1 MPVKLFKNATLQI
14 LLAISCGVLL
24 GLLRPDLA
32 VYMKPL
38 SDGFVKLIGLLMP
51 FIMFLLVCSGV
62 ASLHQQVKHVRL
74 VRKVFV
80 YFQMMSIV
88 ALLLGMAT
96 ALLFSLD
103 TTTAQLFPA
112 RFVEAAAA
120 LANPA
125 TPASELFGEFSLA
138 EVWSSIYRALAQ
150 NLVLQ
155 VMLLAVISGLLLPR
169 VGPVGKVLQGRLEV
183 AISLLFRVLRLI
195 LKFAPAAAF
204 GAMAFTVGKYGVVS
218 ILPLFKFVLVMYLVC
233 ALFVV
238 FILASMARAVGISL
252 WRLTVYIKEELLLV
266 TFTGASVAAIPGL
279 ISKLEHLGCDRQVVR
294 LVLTTGYT
302 FNLSGSNIY
311 VTTSVMFLAH
321 LAGVELSS
329 VQLIGVLLICML
341 TSLGSTSV
349 AGSAFFTLIA
359 TLNMLHVIPLE
370 SVGLLLGVERL
381 MKCRSLTNV
390 LGNCVACLVICCWQR
405 SIDRVALRQ
414 GLAAGS

>member
-14 LLAISCGVLL
+14 LLVISCGVLL

-103 TTTAQLFPA
+103 TTTRIFPE

>member
-1 MPVKLFKNATLQI
+1 MPVKLVQNATLQI

-32 VYMKPL
+32 IYMKPL

-62 ASLHQQVKHVRL
+62 ASLHQQGKHVRL
-74 VRKVFV
+74 VRKVVV
-80 YFQMMSIV
+80 YFQAMSIV
-88 ALLLGMAT
+88 ALLLGMST

-103 TTTAQLFPA
+103 TTTRIFPE

-125 TPASELFGEFSLA
+125 TPAGELFGEFSLA
-138 EVWSSIYRALAQ
+138 EVWSSIYRALSQ

-169 VGPVGKVLQGRLEV
+169 VGQAGKVLQGRLEV

-238 FILASMARAVGISL
+238 FILASIARVVGISL
-252 WRLTVYIKEELLLV
+252 WRLIVYIKEELLLV

-279 ISKLEHLGCDRQVVR
+279 ISKLEKLGCDRQVVR

-349 AGSAFFTLIA
+349 AGSAFFTLIV

-414 GLAAGS
+414 RLAACS

>member
-1 MPVKLFKNATLQI
+1 MPVKLLKNATLQI

-62 ASLHQQVKHVRL
+62 ASLHQQGKHVRL

-80 YFQMMSIV
+80 YFQVMSIV
-88 ALLLGMAT
+88 SLLLGMTT
-96 ALLFSLD
+96 ALLFEMDAS
-103 TTTAQLFPA
+103 TVQIFPKGL
-112 RFVEAAAA
+112 VEAAVA
-120 LANPA
+120 LGSPA
-125 TPASELFGEFSLA
+125 TSTIELFDEFSVG
-138 EVWSSIYRALAQ
+138 EVWSSIYWALSQ
-150 NLVLQ
+150 NLVFQ

-169 VGPVGKVLQGRLEV
+169 VGRLGEVLQARLEV
-183 AISLLFRVLRLI
+183 AINLLFRVLRLI

-204 GAMAFTVGKYGVVS
+204 GAMAFTVGKYGVES
-218 ILPLFKFVLVMYLVC
+218 ILPLLKFVVVMYLAC
-233 ALFVV
+233 ALLVV
-238 FILASMARAVGISL
+238 FILASIARMVGISL
-252 WRLTVYIKEELLLV
+252 WRLTAYIKEELLLV

-279 ISKLEHLGCDRQVVR
+279 ISKLEKLGCDRQVVR

-311 VTTSVMFLAH
+311 LTTSVMFLAH

-329 VQLIGVLLICML
+329 MQLIGVLLMCML

-390 LGNCVACLVICCWQR
+390 LGNCVACLVICRWQR

-414 GLAAGS
+414 ALGSF

>member
-62 ASLHQQVKHVRL
+62 ASLHQQGKHVRL

-103 TTTAQLFPA
+103 TTTRIFPE

>member
-1 MPVKLFKNATLQI
+1 MPVKLLKNATLQI

-103 TTTAQLFPA
+103 TTTRIFPE

-125 TPASELFGEFSLA
+125 TPAGELFGEFSLA

-321 LAGVELSS
+321 LAGLELSS

-414 GLAAGS
+414 GLAACS